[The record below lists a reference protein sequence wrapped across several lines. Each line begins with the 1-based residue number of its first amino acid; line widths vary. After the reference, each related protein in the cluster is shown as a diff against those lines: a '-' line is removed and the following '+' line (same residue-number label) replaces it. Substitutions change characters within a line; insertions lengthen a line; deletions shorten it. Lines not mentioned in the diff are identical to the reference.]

1 MQHNILRDT
10 EVTKIYLVYLDSNSV
25 KRKESV
31 KLRFMDNNECYFA
44 GVMPV
49 NFVKPKKKTS
59 AELIVYTE
67 DGVYKSNVVIKESN
81 LSLRD
86 IIYTVSIPQ
95 KWDFIQCRNSSR
107 KKVQLP
113 LVIKFN
119 DDFIITAQTE
129 DLSLGGISFFS
140 NQNVSSIYKK
150 ISGILTLE
158 FPQDLII
165 NFPDSRLVV
174 ETKFVREKLN
184 VENHYGEVLYVYK
197 FLSLNSDEQMILKN
211 FLMKLN

>member
-31 KLRFMDNNECYFA
+31 KLRFMDNKECYFA

-95 KWDFIQCRNSSR
+95 KWDFIQYRNSSR

-113 LVIKFN
+113 LVIKFK